1 MERLRQDVKIA
12 LIQSPAGV
20 MNRHSLERGDGFAV
34 DSSSSPPFDH
44 RKQCGTQ
51 AHIGDAA
58 SLLRPVGEPKGLL
71 KSLNL
76 LPYLWWQ
83 RVKAAMLEQVGRLWF

>member
-20 MNRHSLERGDGFAV
+20 VDCHPFERGDGFAV
-34 DSSSSPPFDH
+34 DNSSSPPFDH
-44 RKQCGTQ
+44 RKQRGAQ

-58 SLLRPVGEPKGLL
+58 SLLRPVWKPRGLL

-83 RVKAAMLEQVGRLWF
+83 RVKAAMLEQVGRLRF